1 MKYYELDE
9 EEQAQLDDIE
19 SGQLRSVNDL
29 AEAKHKA
36 VRAAKSSLNK
46 TLNINIRLSE
56 RDIYKLK
63 AKAAEEGL
71 PYQTFAASILH
82 KSATR

>member
-1 MKYYELDE
+1 MKYYDLDK

-19 SGQLRSVNDL
+19 SGQLKSVSDL
-29 AEAKHKA
+29 TEAKREA

-56 RDIYKLK
+56 RDVYKLK